1 MPLFASVPFGAALTA
16 AAALAAVVA
25 LVLLAGRA
33 ARAAGL
39 ARGAGGSKRLVVREV
54 LALDGRRRLHRVACG
69 GREVL
74 LLTGGGADVV
84 VGWLPPEAEAE
95 TRS

>member
-1 MPLFASVPFGAALTA
+1 MPPSPSFPFGAVLTA
-16 AAALAAVVA
+16 AAALAAVLA

-39 ARGAGGSKRLVVREV
+39 ARGAGGSQHLAVREV

-74 LLTGGGADVV
+74 LLTGGGTDVV
-84 VGWLPPEAEAE
+84 VGWLPPEAEG
-95 TRS
+95 RP